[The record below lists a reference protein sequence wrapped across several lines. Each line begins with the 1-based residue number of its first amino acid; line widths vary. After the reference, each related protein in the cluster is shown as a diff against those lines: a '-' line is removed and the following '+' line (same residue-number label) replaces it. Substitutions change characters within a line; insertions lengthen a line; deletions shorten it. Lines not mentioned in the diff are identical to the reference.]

1 MIQVLARNATAFC
14 AVFALAACAQAPV
27 DQQAASVPIVGAVEP
42 DDPACEASPAIF
54 ISPPIARQGAT
65 LKVVIAEPVGAY
77 APRDIPPALVTSW
90 TASPSGLVSLAKDG
104 STVTIAQNAKPGV
117 DVTLGMKFCGRPVT
131 RTIRIVGKD
140 EPVLTGLW
148 GQQSVTCTGE
158 TPAEPVREL
167 DIKDTGDFS
176 ITYAPFESYRDFWGT
191 TDIDMAAGKLAF
203 AITGGNRVPSGAKL
217 SGKASLTA
225 DGKLVLDGFFLS
237 QPQAGGGQCRY
248 VFAR

>member
-1 MIQVLARNATAFC
+1 M
-14 AVFALAACAQAPV
+14 
-27 DQQAASVPIVGAVEP
+27 
-42 DDPACEASPAIF
+42 
-54 ISPPIARQGAT
+54 
-65 LKVVIAEPVGAY
+65 
-77 APRDIPPALVTSW
+77 
-90 TASPSGLVSLAKDG
+90 
-104 STVTIAQNAKPGV
+104 
-117 DVTLGMKFCGRPVT
+117 
-131 RTIRIVGKD
+131 
-140 EPVLTGLW
+140 
-148 GQQSVTCTGE
+148 TCTGE